1 MRCPFCP
8 DEHPLGTVLCPKTQ
22 QRIAGILGAGIVIDG
37 KYKIQGVLGT
47 GGMAAVY
54 LAEHTKIG
62 RTVALKLL
70 LPEFV
75 AYPDL
80 VQRVEREARAAGGID
95 HANVVEIVDLGT
107 TPEYGPY
114 IAMEHL
120 KGEDLATYTENRGNR
135 LKDVEAVDIA
145 RQVLG
150 ALAAAHEKGVIH
162 RDLKPENI
170 FLAVVEDD
178 RRRVKVL
185 DFGISKLSEAGGAL
199 ASLTRTGTVMGTPQY
214 MAPEQAAGSR
224 EQDHRVDIYA
234 CGVVMY
240 AVLTGALPY
249 EAENYNLLINDI
261 LNKPPIAI
269 VSRDRALDSDLA
281 EIVMKS
287 ISRSPADR
295 YPTAKA
301 MQDELVAWLKENAIG
316 DTGVRSK
323 LDLGALGRV
332 PSAVNRARPAG
343 SPDAPVPLE
352 DATSDEDPT
361 TAIEVHGDKPPTIA
375 RIASQQPT
383 LVAPP
388 SPSIPSDNTA
398 SLRSNTRTP
407 LGWEHT
413 PGGTRLPP
421 PEGRRHTAL
430 WVFGALLL
438 LVGGGGLATRQ
449 LAPGTWN
456 SAVNG
461 AGMPSLATGSDRGSA
476 ATATPTTGP
485 GDTGHGTHAASG
497 STPGDSST
505 GSTATTANASDA
517 GTQNAVAPT
526 TGVTNRPPVARTTR
540 PGVGVRP
547 AVNRA
552 AHPPPGRNVR
562 RAPPPRNTRRPVP
575 HPPIRRRTR

>member
-1 MRCPFCP
+1 
-8 DEHPLGTVLCPKTQ
+8 LCPKTQ
-22 QRIAGILGAGIVIDG
+22 QRIAGILGEGLVIDG
-37 KYKIQGVLGT
+37 KYRILRVLGT

-62 RTVALKLL
+62 RNVALKLL

-75 AYPDL
+75 AHPDL

-95 HANVVEIVDLGT
+95 HPNVVEIVDLGT

-120 KGEDLATYTENRGNR
+120 KGEDLATYTENRGNQ
-135 LKDVEAVDIA
+135 LKDVEAADIV

-150 ALAAAHEKGVIH
+150 ALTAAHEKGVIH

-170 FLAVVEDD
+170 FLALVEDD

-199 ASLTRTGTVMGTPQY
+199 SSLTRTGTVMGTPQY

-224 EQDHRVDIYA
+224 DQDHRVDIYA
-234 CGVVMY
+234 CGVVLY

-269 VSRDRALDSDLA
+269 LSRDKRLDSDLA
-281 EIVMKS
+281 AIVMKAV
-287 ISRSPADR
+287 SRSPADR

-301 MQDELVAWLKENAIG
+301 MQDAVVGWLHENTEG
-316 DTGVRSK
+316 STGTRHK
-323 LDLGALGRV
+323 LDRNSRGQV
-332 PSAVNRARPAG
+332 PSAVTQADAV
-343 SPDAPVPLE
+343 DAPEPLE
-352 DATSDEDPT
+352 DASGDEDPT
-361 TAIEVHGDKPPTIA
+361 TAIEVQGDRPA
-375 RIASQQPT
+375 SVGRISSQLPT

-388 SPSIPSDNTA
+388 SPAIVPEPGG

-421 PEGRRHTAL
+421 PEGRRRAGLYAL
-430 WVFGALLL
+430 GAFVVLL
-438 LVGGGGLATRQ
+438 GGGAFATRQ
-449 LAPGTWN
+449 LAAGTWN
-456 SAVNG
+456 TAVNR
-461 AGMPSLATGSDRGSA
+461 AGVPQLATASLAP
-476 ATATPTTGP
+476 ATPTP
-485 GDTGHGTHAASG
+485 GATERDHATRAASG
-497 STPGDSST
+497 STTGDDSSNGHDGALPT
-505 GSTATTANASDA
+505 IAADA
-517 GTQNAVAPT
+517 GTRAAVDPQG
-526 TGVTNRPPVARTTR
+526 GVVDRPPA
-540 PGVGVRP
+540 VRP
-547 AVNRA
+547 ART
-552 AHPPPGRNVR
+552 
-562 RAPPPRNTRRPVP
+562 AP
-575 HPPIRRRTR
+575 